1 MSLSPWNLWWIQ
13 PPSFLKIC
21 MQIVPEI
28 LKITFSES
36 LSSAVYLPRYSL
48 HEKSSGICKS
58 LQLEAAHSY
67 KGKYGLPTAL
77 SAPLLAPLRP
87 VPALH
92 QMLEEPLFK
101 QEKPYAEQELAVAP
115 HCCVSHLKL
124 WETAGCGTSL
134 LCITVARVRCL
145 HHKPCP
151 HHGGKH
157 LSKWFLK
164 TQTHHSCVPKSAS
177 FFPYLKSYSGI
188 HMINFPSFMNWNYSQ
203 AFQYTRLCIAQSVYQ
218 TVYSS
223 VTEAW

>member
-67 KGKYGLPTAL
+67 KGKYDLPTAL

-92 QMLEEPLFK
+92 QILEEPLFK

-115 HCCVSHLKL
+115 HCCVSLL
-124 WETAGCGTSL
+124 QGWDACTTSHAL
-134 LCITVARVRCL
+134 ITVVNVFLSGFWRL
-145 HHKPCP
+145 KPTTAVFQNLP
-151 HHGGKH
+151 
-157 LSKWFLK
+157 
-164 TQTHHSCVPKSAS
+164 
-177 FFPYLKSYSGI
+177 
-188 HMINFPSFMNWNYSQ
+188 
-203 AFQYTRLCIAQSVYQ
+203 AFSLT
-218 TVYSS
+218 
-223 VTEAW
+223 